1 MRIAVFSDVHGN
13 QEALEAFIADVSRRK
28 VNLYVCLGDVVGYGA
43 NPNECIAMLQSLPDI
58 SFVLGN
64 HDAAALESGYPY
76 DMNRDAARAMVWTME
91 TLSEKSIAFLK
102 NMQPSIK
109 MDNMLFSH
117 SNPYSPLAWYYVND
131 AEYAAR
137 SFART
142 KEKILF
148 IGHTHVSLMITRKN
162 IFSLLFKSP
171 EENTAVHVDRR
182 KRQIVNC
189 GSIGQPRDGD
199 PRASYLIYD
208 TQKGIMEF
216 YRIEYDY
223 ETTAEKIRR
232 KGLPESLALRLFRG
246 E

>member
-43 NPNECIAMLQSLPDI
+43 NPNECIAILQSLPDI

-64 HDAAALESGYPY
+64 HDAAAVESDYPY
-76 DMNRDAARAMVWTME
+76 DMNRDAARAMRWTVE
-91 TLSEKSIAFLK
+91 RLSEESIAFLK

-109 MDNMLFSH
+109 IDNMLFSH

-131 AEYAAR
+131 TEYAAR

-142 KEKILF
+142 TEKILF

-162 IFSLLFKSP
+162 IFSMLFESP
-171 EENTAVHVDRR
+171 EENTAVYIDRR
-182 KRQIVNC
+182 KRHIVNC

-208 TQKGIMEF
+208 TKKGVMEF
-216 YRIEYDY
+216 YRIDYDY
-223 ETTAEKIRR
+223 ETTAEKIRS
-232 KGLPESLALRLFRG
+232 KGLPESLAMRLLMG